1 MVLTNTPNYVSL
13 IGIDPGSTHLGIS
26 IMRVDPTNW
35 TIINTR
41 AKTIHAQKLIDL
53 NSDLV
58 IYHGEKIA
66 RIRQLNQKLSTLF
79 AFERPIAVASESPFY
94 SQRRPSAFGVL
105 TEVIDSVREAVYQ
118 YNVSMPLTLIDP
130 PTVKKAVGAPGNADK
145 EVVKRFVKQ
154 SPLLNYVG
162 DTPLELLDEHS
173 IDSIAVNF
181 AQFTLLEKQLCLKN

>member
-1 MVLTNTPNYVSL
+1 MVMTNTPEYVSL

-26 IMRVDPTNW
+26 VMRVDPINW
-35 TIINTR
+35 KIINTR

-66 RIRQLNQKLSTLF
+66 RIRLICQKLYTLF
-79 AFERPIAVASESPFY
+79 QYERPLAVASESPFY

-105 TEVIDSVREAVYQ
+105 TEVIDGVRDAVYQ
-118 YNVSMPLTLIDP
+118 YNSLLPLTLIDP

-145 EVVKRFVKQ
+145 LVVKNFVKM
-154 SPLLNYVG
+154 SPIINYAG
-162 DTPLELLDEHS
+162 DTPIDLLDEHS

-181 AQFTLLEKQLCLKN
+181 AQFTLMEKQLCLRN